1 LALSVKDAWLAML
14 MSLKKLL
21 PRVEVPIES
30 STQGPAPPWPML
42 SATVIAQCSNL

>member
-21 PRVEVPIES
+21 PRVEVPVES
-30 STQGPAPPWPML
+30 STLVKINEVGA
-42 SATVIAQCSNL
+42 ATEFV